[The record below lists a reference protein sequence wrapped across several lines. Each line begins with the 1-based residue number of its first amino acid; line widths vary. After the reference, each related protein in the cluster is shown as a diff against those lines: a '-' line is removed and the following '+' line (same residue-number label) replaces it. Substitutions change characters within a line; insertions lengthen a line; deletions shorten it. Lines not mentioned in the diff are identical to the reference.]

1 MRDAMK
7 IDRLDHFV
15 LTVRDMSAS
24 MAFYEALG
32 MTAMTFGNNRKALAF
47 GRQKINLHE
56 AEAPMTPHAKSPT
69 PGSADF
75 CLIAEGTIDAVVAH
89 LERAGVVIEEGSVV
103 RTGALGAITS
113 VYCRDPDGNLVE
125 ISCYDQK

>member
-1 MRDAMK
+1 VK

-15 LTVRDMSAS
+15 LTVRDICAS
-24 MAFYEALG
+24 ITFYEALG
-32 MTAMTFGNNRKALAF
+32 MTAVTFGNGRRALAF

-56 AEAPMTPHAKSPT
+56 ATALITPHAKMPT

-75 CLIAEGTIDAVVAH
+75 CLIAEAPIDAIIAH
-89 LERAGVVIEEGSVV
+89 LEKAGIAIEEGPVA
-103 RTGALGAITS
+103 RTGAIGPITS

-125 ISCYDQK
+125 IACYR